1 MEAYAIP
8 IMLIVMFGLMIIG
21 VPIGAS
27 LSLGIFALLA
37 LDPVTNMMSFAQTMY
52 SGLASYSMLCI
63 PFFMLAGSIMDTG
76 GLSRKLVSFANS
88 LVGNITGGLGMVS
101 IISCM
106 FFGAVS
112 GSAAATTAAI
122 GVIMIPQMVAHGYDK
137 YYATGLIAVAGGLGV
152 IVPPSYP
159 MVLYGCT
166 NGVSIA
172 DLFLA
177 GFVPACVVGG
187 ILMIFNY
194 VICKKKHYGG
204 AGVPVTLKNVL
215 RTAWDA
221 KWAILMPV
229 IILGGIYG
237 GIFTAT
243 EASVVACVYGIIIGR
258 LVYRELKWKSLFKMF
273 MDNTVMVGGM
283 MLVFAPAAAMGSI
296 FALLQIPT
304 AINNFFLGLS
314 QSPYVILT
322 FIIILMTFVGM
333 FVNTTPAIL
342 ILSPLLLSLVQAVGV
357 NPVHFG
363 IIMTISLCLA
373 FVTPPVA
380 INLFVATG
388 MTGLNMTRI
397 FKIAIPFVIAL
408 YVALFVIS
416 FVPGISLVLVS

>member
-243 EASVVACVYGIIIGR
+243 EA
-258 LVYRELKWKSLFKMF
+258 
-273 MDNTVMVGGM
+273 
-283 MLVFAPAAAMGSI
+283 
-296 FALLQIPT
+296 
-304 AINNFFLGLS
+304 
-314 QSPYVILT
+314 
-322 FIIILMTFVGM
+322 
-333 FVNTTPAIL
+333 
-342 ILSPLLLSLVQAVGV
+342 
-357 NPVHFG
+357 
-363 IIMTISLCLA
+363 
-373 FVTPPVA
+373 
-380 INLFVATG
+380 
-388 MTGLNMTRI
+388 
-397 FKIAIPFVIAL
+397 
-408 YVALFVIS
+408 
-416 FVPGISLVLVS
+416 